1 MFLNLSK
8 AQSNV
13 LFVGKYTTIP
23 YRTYIC
29 LQGNETSLQE
39 AEWAIRN
46 DNPRALVK
54 SYNKELW
61 TFSLQEGVA
70 PPSALERFQLT
81 ETSTG
86 VFLPSTTT
94 PSSLTMAKQ
103 LTPPGYVALMLAI
116 EAMIQE
122 ALKRDDH
129 YVPFGNNL
137 ILPATGDLLHLDA
150 RLTPGGD
157 LLLQMYQQETEWEMF
172 GKRKRDVANE
182 IVGTKVV
189 VAPTLVEGV
198 VENSTNQ
205 IPDNLPTLLE
215 MLDCL
220 CNVRLRAKKQWTAVR
235 IDKEVMLWPTELLFV
250 DRKTAMG
257 KLEDETKDAL
267 SWTDDILDSVF
278 EATQLIRRGDNG
290 TNNES
295 SATQP
300 QAAHNGSTSTT
311 PAAGG
316 TATAQ
321 RNEENKQIYPTP
333 PEAPKRVDE
342 AVDFAWDT
350 PGASNGANGGWGE
363 LDEELFGGD
372 EVTEADFNFFDDMG
386 GDKND
391 TDGDNN
397 DNDNDKAED
406 AMDVDIK
413 EESIKEEPKKEV
425 KEEVVVKEEVKTEK
439 PDIKTVKPDASE
451 TTAALLTNNT
461 APETAVVDGVNDSS
475 TVNGA
480 VDAAVSD
487 TVVSSVPYL
496 PSDFGQLIVNPAE
509 QHTFAQVEF
518 NREAE
523 QRLNDKYAA
532 GGRFFVPD
540 DSSSVE
546 DGSSDNMGDSSD
558 SGDGSENVP
567 RELKRQKVDEA
578 TLSDQTDEPEV
589 DAKQLYQQWSAIL
602 NYNHKDKPIKN
613 TDTNSSE
620 VANTNNNNN
629 SNTSYNNTNYEEAVQ
644 RLAEQVVWDNSCY
657 KGLVP
662 RETYYSPPSVRFVKV
677 VEQVFGDNSKRLSL
691 IDFAKMSDKGGQQQ
705 PGVGMPINAAAAGGA
720 AGGPGTPATAPNANG
735 APPGAAGAQG
745 NQMNSLAVGS
755 AHSPSRGATPQ
766 PEGSSPEPRPSNWT
780 PGITSQVNSAASSP
794 VPLQQHQQQ
803 QQQSFSPMSPQT
815 PAQAPVPSANSFAN
829 AANAAPTQRLATPM
843 YSFMRGGSLIKAQP
857 PILRF
862 WSTFGLSPR
871 KGPKPLTLTLV
882 YPSGAAMGDAAAAF
896 LISFKMCYEGCG
908 FGLVT
913 LGGSNGTGVV
923 SSDYKNLDVSREG
936 VLLVSNPYNDVL
948 GFLNLA
954 KATAAGSKTPAS
966 TVLTL
971 PCSIFAS
978 CTSLRAPS
986 SILLAALCRNL
997 YDHLPPTST
1006 KRRYGSIIQR
1016 QAPACVIA
1024 KPVPPFIN
1032 FKLLANTP
1040 DSVINEDSLLH
1051 VAYAASNRWITCAWS
1066 DQWGELAKVK
1076 VFCLQ
1081 SESGPLRT
1089 LEEVCTEIW
1098 ETTLQLN
1105 GSTDVRSVAVA
1116 KLGGMLDD
1124 ELAMWLRV
1132 SSVTRGR
1139 RITPFFLVVD
1149 KRPSM
1154 VVTGSDDGSK
1164 GGNVAG
1170 GPAPAPPTGAAGA
1183 LSTGSAPMSTP
1194 FRDTDSPDIYNHVTT
1209 PSVGEDKI
1217 DYDDMSIVDVH
1228 DEIHS
1233 VTLNH
1238 RQPLTMHSTR
1248 LGLATGY
1255 LVKTSPQNPNQ
1266 LLVFS
1271 LTFVNC
1277 PCVVMHVAMKHFLR
1291 QYRNLI
1297 SLAATTGVCEPEYAI
1312 VPWHVEAADK
1322 MMRLVEEL

>member
-1 MFLNLSK
+1 M
-8 AQSNV
+8 
-13 LFVGKYTTIP
+13 
-23 YRTYIC
+23 
-29 LQGNETSLQE
+29 
-39 AEWAIRN
+39 
-46 DNPRALVK
+46 K

-61 TFSLQEGVA
+61 TFSLQEGVS
-70 PPSALERFQLT
+70 PPSALDKFQLT
-81 ETSTG
+81 ETTTG

-103 LTPPGYVALMLAI
+103 LTPPGYVALMLSI

-137 ILPATGDLLHLDA
+137 ILPISGDLLHLDA

-182 IVGTKVV
+182 IVGTNVV

-205 IPDNLPTLLE
+205 IPDNLPMLLE

-235 IDKEVMLWPTELLFV
+235 IDSEVMLWPTELLFV
-250 DRKTAMG
+250 DKKTAARN
-257 KLEDETKDAL
+257 LDEEDSKDAL
-267 SWTDDILDSVF
+267 SWTEDILDSVF
-278 EATQLIRRGDNG
+278 EATQLIRRGESG
-290 TNNES
+290 TNNNEPTT
-295 SATQP
+295 AQP
-300 QAAHNGSTSTT
+300 QAAHNGTNNNNNNNAT
-311 PAAGG
+311 PAGAGG
-316 TATAQ
+316 TAATAQ

-342 AVDFAWDT
+342 AADFAWDT

-397 DNDNDKAED
+397 NDNNDNDNEKSD
-406 AMDVDIK
+406 AMDVDTEQEEKITTKK
-413 EESIKEEPKKEV
+413 EEQEVKKEEGKMAV
-425 KEEVVVKEEVKTEK
+425 TQEEQK
-439 PDIKTVKPDASE
+439 PDTSAA
-451 TTAALLTNNT
+451 TAALLTNN
-461 APETAVVDGVNDSS
+461 PVEEKAVVDGVNDSS

-480 VDAAVSD
+480 VEAAVSA
-487 TVVSSVPYL
+487 TVVTSSAPYL
-496 PSDFGQLIVNPAE
+496 PSNFEQLIVNPAE
-509 QHTFAQVEF
+509 QRTFALVEF

-540 DSSSVE
+540 DSSSE
-546 DGSSDNMGDSSD
+546 DGGSSDNTGDSSD
-558 SGDGSENVP
+558 SGDGSDSMS
-567 RELKRQKVDEA
+567 REVKRQKVDEA
-578 TLSDQTDEPEV
+578 LLSDQTDEPEV

-602 NYNHKDKPIKN
+602 NYHHDDKSVHNEI
-613 TDTNSSE
+613 TNISH
-620 VANTNNNNN
+620 NNNNNN
-629 SNTSYNNTNYEEAVQ
+629 SGNNNTGNTNNNSNNHSNYEEAVQ

-657 KGLVP
+657 KDLVP
-662 RETYYSPPSVRFVKV
+662 QENYYSPPSARFVKI
-677 VEQVFGDNSKRLSL
+677 VEQVFGDSSKRLSL

-705 PGVGMPINAAAAGGA
+705 PGVGMPINAAGGGNGAGGGGGGGGA
-720 AGGPGTPATAPNANG
+720 TGGPGTPVTGPNASG
-735 APPGAAGAQG
+735 APSGSAAGSQAS
-745 NQMNSLAVGS
+745 QMGALAVGS
-755 AHSPSRGATPQ
+755 ALSPSRGATPQ

-803 QQQSFSPMSPQT
+803 QQQSFSPMSPQA
-815 PAQAPVPSANSFAN
+815 PAVAPVPSANSFAN

-871 KGPKPLTLTLV
+871 NGPKPLTLTLV
-882 YPSGAAMGDAAAAF
+882 YPSGTAMGDAAASF
-896 LISFKMCYEGCG
+896 LLSFKMCYEGCG

-936 VLLVSNPYNDVL
+936 VLLVSNPYNDVM

-954 KATAAGSKTPAS
+954 KAAAAGSKTPTSAS
-966 TVLTL
+966 TILTL

-986 SILLAALCRNL
+986 AILMAALCRNL

-1006 KRRYGSIIQR
+1006 KRRYGSVIQR

-1139 RITPFFLVVD
+1139 RITPFFLVVNN
-1149 KRPSM
+1149 RPSM

-1183 LSTGSAPMSTP
+1183 ASTGSAPMSTP

-1297 SLAATTGVCEPEYAI
+1297 SLAATTGVCDPEYAI
-1312 VPWHVEAADK
+1312 VPWHVEAVDK

>member
-29 LQGNETSLQE
+29 LQGNETSLKE

-61 TFSLQEGVA
+61 TFTLQEGVT
-70 PPSALERFQLT
+70 PPSALDRFQLT
-81 ETSTG
+81 ETTTG

-94 PSSLTMAKQ
+94 PSSLTMTKQ

-137 ILPATGDLLHLDA
+137 ILPVTGDLLHLDA

-205 IPDNLPTLLE
+205 IPDNLPVLLE

-220 CNVRLRAKKQWTAVR
+220 CSVRLRAKKQWTAVR
-235 IDKEVMLWPTELLFV
+235 IDTEVLLWPTELLFV
-250 DRKTAMG
+250 DRKSATG
-257 KLEDETKDAL
+257 KPEDEGKDAL
-267 SWTDDILDSVF
+267 LWTEDILDSVF
-278 EATQLIRRGDNG
+278 EATQLIRRGESGVNTNESTAAQPQPAQNG
-290 TNNES
+290 TNS
-295 SATQP
+295 MA
-300 QAAHNGSTSTT
+300 
-311 PAAGG
+311 PAAGTT
-316 TATAQ
+316 TATTQ

-342 AVDFAWDT
+342 ATDFAWDT
-350 PGASNGANGGWGE
+350 PGASNGASGGWGE

-391 TDGDNN
+391 TDGDNDNGN
-397 DNDNDKAED
+397 DNDNDKAD
-406 AMDVDIK
+406 AMDVDVK
-413 EESIKEEPKKEV
+413 EEAKKEEMIKKETKEEVPV
-425 KEEVVVKEEVKTEK
+425 KEEVQEEE
-439 PDIKTVKPDASE
+439 PDESA
-451 TTAALLTNNT
+451 TTAALLTNNP
-461 APETAVVDGVNDSS
+461 AEEKAVVHGVNDSS

-480 VDAAVSD
+480 VDAAVSA

-496 PSDFGQLIVNPAE
+496 PSDFDQLIVNPAE
-509 QHTFAQVEF
+509 QRTFALVEF

-540 DSSSVE
+540 DSSSDNE
-546 DGSSDNMGDSSD
+546 GSSDNTGDSSD
-558 SGDGSENVP
+558 SGDGSESVP
-567 RELKRQKVDEA
+567 RDVKRQKVDEG
-578 TLSDQTDEPEV
+578 TLSDQTDEPEI
-589 DAKQLYQQWSAIL
+589 DAKQLHQQWSAIL
-602 NYNHKDKPIKN
+602 NYNHDDKPAKKIDSSN
-613 TDTNSSE
+613 DTTNSDGNS
-620 VANTNNNNN
+620 NN
-629 SNTSYNNTNYEEAVQ
+629 SNYEEAVQ

-662 RETYYSPPSVRFVKV
+662 QENYYRPPSARFVKV
-677 VEQVFGDNSKRLSL
+677 VEQVFGDTSKRLSL

-705 PGVGMPINAAAAGGA
+705 PGVGMPINAAAGTAG
-720 AGGPGTPATAPNANG
+720 GGPGTPVTVSNASG
-735 APPGAAGAQG
+735 VPSGSSGAQAS
-745 NQMNSLAVGS
+745 QMGALAVGS
-755 AHSPSRGATPQ
+755 ALSPSRGATPQ
-766 PEGSSPEPRPSNWT
+766 PEGSSPETRPSNWT

-794 VPLQQHQQQ
+794 VPLQQHQQ

-871 KGPKPLTLTLV
+871 NGPKPLTLTLI
-882 YPSGAAMGDAAAAF
+882 YPSGTAIGDAAAAF
-896 LISFKMCYEGCG
+896 LISFKMCYEACG

-954 KATAAGSKTPAS
+954 KAAAAGSKTATS
-966 TVLTL
+966 TSTILTL

-978 CTSLRAPS
+978 YTALRAPS
-986 SILLAALCRNL
+986 AMLLAALCRNL

-1006 KRRYGSIIQR
+1006 KRRYGSVIQR

-1149 KRPSM
+1149 NRPSM

-1183 LSTGSAPMSTP
+1183 ASTGSAPMSTP

-1255 LVKTSPQNPNQ
+1255 LVKTSPLNPNQ

-1297 SLAATTGVCEPEYAI
+1297 SLAATTGVCDPEYAI
-1312 VPWHVEAADK
+1312 VPWHVEAVDK